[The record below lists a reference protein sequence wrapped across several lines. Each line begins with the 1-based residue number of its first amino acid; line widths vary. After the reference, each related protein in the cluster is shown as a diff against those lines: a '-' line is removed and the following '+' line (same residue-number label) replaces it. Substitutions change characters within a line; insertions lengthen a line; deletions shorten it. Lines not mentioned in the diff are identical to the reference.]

1 MSDRENNQADD
12 ASITRRDA
20 MRKAAGIGAVAGA
33 AWAAPSING
42 MSIVPTFA
50 AAASTAPIVMTG
62 TATKTLGCF
71 GPDQFAVNLT
81 HPTIPANSG
90 WWNFA
95 FQGCTALNTE
105 SVRYDYFL
113 GGPTDCY
120 KEPVGYQCKMEL
132 LNGTTVVYDTGHI
145 DSTGNQLGGTI
156 FIGTAAYPNGFGN
169 MNWRITC
176 V

>member
-1 MSDRENNQADD
+1 MSGTNEEGVEDTN
-12 ASITRRDA
+12 ITRRDA

-62 TATKTLGCF
+62 
-71 GPDQFAVNLT
+71 AVDLP
-81 HPTIPANSG
+81 HPPIPANSG

-95 FQGCTALNTE
+95 FQGCTLANTE
-105 SVRYDYFL
+105 SVRYDFL
-113 GGPTDCY
+113 GGRTDCY